1 MDAVKELDSLI
12 EMMRDLLE
20 MPGNPGYKTPEYRKF
35 HEKLTHFIFRN
46 HLDETEE
53 WNVIHQN
60 LIYKST
66 QYMVTKE
73 ADTILLCL
81 ESLKCVL
88 LKKAYEPF
96 WQYIHPNIYSVAKDR
111 FAGELYADSIE
122 AAFKEINSRVKLL
135 VKKYRSVESDG
146 ADLMRKCFS
155 ENNPVLTITDMD
167 TESGRNVQKGYMEM
181 FAGAMIGIRNPKAHA
196 NQRITRE
203 DAVRKLH
210 FASLLMYK
218 VDQAIYNT
226 GIIE

>member
-1 MDAVKELDSLI
+1 MDTVRELDLLI

-20 MPGNPGYKTPEYRKF
+20 MPGNPEHKTPEYREF

-53 WNVIHQN
+53 WNVIRQN

-66 QYMVTKE
+66 QYMVTAE
-73 ADTILLCL
+73 ANTILLCL

-96 WQYIHPNIYSVAKDR
+96 WQYIHPYIHSVSKDR
-111 FAGELYADSIE
+111 FDNELYADSIE
-122 AAFKEINSRVKLL
+122 AAFKELNSRVKRL
-135 VKKYRSVESDG
+135 VKKHKNVEYDG

-155 ENNPVLTITDMD
+155 KQNPILKITNLDS
-167 TESGRNVQKGYMEM
+167 ESERNVQEGYMEM

-226 GIIE
+226 GIVE

>member
-1 MDAVKELDSLI
+1 MDAVKELDLLI

-20 MPGNPGYKTPEYRKF
+20 MPGNPGYKTPEYREF

-53 WNVIHQN
+53 WNVIHQY

-88 LKKAYEPF
+88 LKKTYEPF

-122 AAFKEINSRVKLL
+122 AAFKEINSRVKRL
-135 VKKYRSVESDG
+135 VRKCRSIESDG

-181 FAGAMIGIRNPKAHA
+181 FAGAMIGI
-196 NQRITRE
+196 
-203 DAVRKLH
+203 
-210 FASLLMYK
+210 
-218 VDQAIYNT
+218 
-226 GIIE
+226 

>member
-1 MDAVKELDSLI
+1 MYAVKELDLLI

-66 QYMVTKE
+66 
-73 ADTILLCL
+73 LLCL

-96 WQYIHPNIYSVAKDR
+96 WQYIHPNIYSVAK
-111 FAGELYADSIE
+111 
-122 AAFKEINSRVKLL
+122 
-135 VKKYRSVESDG
+135 ESH
-146 ADLMRKCFS
+146 
-155 ENNPVLTITDMD
+155 I
-167 TESGRNVQKGYMEM
+167 
-181 FAGAMIGIRNPKAHA
+181 
-196 NQRITRE
+196 
-203 DAVRKLH
+203 
-210 FASLLMYK
+210 SLATLR
-218 VDQAIYNT
+218 
-226 GIIE
+226 

>member
-1 MDAVKELDSLI
+1 
-12 EMMRDLLE
+12 
-20 MPGNPGYKTPEYRKF
+20 
-35 HEKLTHFIFRN
+35 
-46 HLDETEE
+46 
-53 WNVIHQN
+53 
-60 LIYKST
+60 
-66 QYMVTKE
+66 MVTKE

-88 LKKAYEPF
+88 LKKTYEPF

-122 AAFKEINSRVKLL
+122 AAFKEINSRVKRL
-135 VKKYRSVESDG
+135 VRKCRSIESDG

-155 ENNPVLTITDMD
+155 ENSPVLTITDMD

-181 FAGAMIGIRNPKAHA
+181 FAGAMIGIRNPKAHS

>member
-12 EMMRDLLE
+12 EMIRDLLA
-20 MPGNPGYKTPEYRKF
+20 MPGNPDHTTPEYREF

-53 WNVIHQN
+53 WDIIRKN
-60 LIYKST
+60 LIYKSK
-66 QYMVTKE
+66 QRMISPE
-73 ADTILLCL
+73 ADAILLCL

-96 WQYIHPNIYSVAKDR
+96 WQYIHPNIYSVSKDR
-111 FAGELYADSIE
+111 FNNELYADSIE
-122 AAFKEINSRVKLL
+122 AAFKELNVRVKRL
-135 VKKYRSVESDG
+135 VKKHKDIEYDG

-155 ENNPVLTITDMD
+155 KQNPILKITSL
-167 TESGRNVQKGYMEM
+167 ESESERNVQEGYMEM

-196 NQRITRE
+196 NQSITRD